1 MLSVGIIANFVAYVI
16 REIVIIKLFHMLTDN
31 KVKSVIISIVMVIIN
46 SISIALVENKYLLV
60 DNETELHHNYV
71 WLFLGVYAFLGRMII
86 YILSFRKC
94 NLQIFYLFVLSTAT
108 SQIYYN
114 LVTPM
119 INENNM
125 IGVVSC
131 FIEIV
136 ILSLFLIY
144 MKKKKKVEV
153 YRQIVV
159 SLPKKLYIL
168 VLVMLLI
175 ASIFVMAATRDD
187 NIGRIMVKY
196 LLLPSMIGMVIS
208 TIAIVRIGISE
219 TEKKSAVDLLS
230 KQMEGQIGY
239 YEKINKIYGEFRSFR
254 HDYKNHVLCLRGLIA
269 ADKKDEALEYMN
281 TMQDMSSVGKNKYHT
296 GNVIIDAL
304 LDDKSDKAEKV
315 RTKLD
320 FEGVVPSSGIS
331 NADLCII
338 MANAID
344 NAIEACSKDE
354 SENEKIIK
362 VDSDFRQ
369 GYFFLR
375 VSNPM
380 FEEVKFKGKNKVVT
394 SKADKEHHGF
404 GVANIVHTAEKH
416 GGTADISTDNG
427 QFTIEVQLML
437 EQSPEEKVVC
447 SVT

>member
-1 MLSVGIIANFVAYVI
+1 MTVVS
-16 REIVIIKLFHMLTDN
+16 LF
-31 KVKSVIISIVMVIIN
+31 I
-46 SISIALVENKYLLV
+46 
-60 DNETELHHNYV
+60 ETEMEVNSKAVTL
-71 WLFLGVYAFLGRMII
+71 LILCVYTIGPMII
-86 YILSFRKC
+86 FSLAFFKFNLKVIYIYIM
-94 NLQIFYLFVLSTAT
+94 NYLIN
-108 SQIYYN
+108 QIYDN
-114 LVTPM
+114 LVKPVSSNKTIKNIIIYL
-119 INENNM
+119 IN
-125 IGVVSC
+125 IIIVSAIII
-131 FIEIV
+131 FIKRKN
-136 ILSLFLIY
+136 
-144 MKKKKKVEV
+144 KKEV
-153 YRQIVV
+153 YRRIIE
-159 SLPKKLYIL
+159 SLSRKLYIL
-168 VLVMLLI
+168 ILVMLII
-175 ASIFVMAATRDD
+175 ASVFVMAATRED
-187 NIGRIMVKY
+187 NEKY
-196 LLLPSMIGMVIS
+196 IQYFLLPSMIGLVIS
-208 TIAIVRIGISE
+208 TIAIIRIGISE
-219 TEKKSAVDLLS
+219 NEKKSAVDLLS

-338 MANAID
+338 IANAID

-380 FEEVKFKGKNKVVT
+380 FEEVKFKGKNKVAT

-437 EQSPEEKVVC
+437 EQSQEEKIIC
-447 SVT
+447 AAS